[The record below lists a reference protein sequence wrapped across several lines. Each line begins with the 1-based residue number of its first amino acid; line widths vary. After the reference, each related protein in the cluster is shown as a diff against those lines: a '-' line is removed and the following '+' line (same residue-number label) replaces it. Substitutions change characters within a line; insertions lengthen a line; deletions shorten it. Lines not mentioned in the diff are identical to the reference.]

1 MGSYTKLTYHVIYG
15 TKFREKRITEPFR
28 ERLYAYIGGIVR
40 ANKGHLIEI
49 GGVED
54 HVHLVVNFSASQ
66 AVSDT
71 IRDVKASSS
80 KWFNELEEC
89 KNRFEWQKGYS
100 AFTVSYSQID
110 VVRKYVQN
118 QMEHH
123 RTKTF
128 EEEYISFLVRHGFE
142 VKREYLF
149 EGEHLG

>member
-1 MGSYTKLTYHVIYG
+1 MGSSEATERRDMGSYTKLTYHVIYG

-110 VVRKYVQN
+110 EHQIEYCSSGFDYVL
-118 QMEHH
+118 
-123 RTKTF
+123 
-128 EEEYISFLVRHGFE
+128 YI
-142 VKREYLF
+142 
-149 EGEHLG
+149 